1 MITALLITH
10 GLLAVALLGAI
21 THQAASVWLPARR
34 PAGSFVGRFRTVPA
48 TSYAGAIVVL
58 YLLTAVLGAIIYPE
72 YRMSIRIVLEQLELS
87 SANGAFELKEHFA
100 VVGLAVLPAYGYFW
114 RQPLEDAHARTRAIL
129 TALLAFVV
137 WWNFLVGHI
146 LNNIRGFGS

>member
-1 MITALLITH
+1 MTTALLIVH

-21 THQAASVWLPARR
+21 THQTASVWIPARR
-34 PAGSFVGRFRTVPA
+34 PAGSFVDRFRAVPA

-58 YLLTAVLGAIIYPE
+58 YLLTATLGAIIYPE
-72 YRMSIRIVLEQLELS
+72 YRMSIRVVLEQLELR
-87 SANGAFELKEHFA
+87 AQNGAFELKEHFA
-100 VVGLAVLPAYGYFW
+100 VVGLAVLPAYWAFW
-114 RQPLEDAHARTRAIL
+114 RSPLDAAHARTRAIL

-137 WWNFLVGHI
+137 WWNFLVGHV